1 MTLLGSGLLLSYP
14 LGPGQNEV
22 NFHLTSGFPPLPSG
36 LAWDSTVRRFLPL
49 LWEMFRRTG
58 VPTLWGPLR
67 SGLDRNDIPSRQ
79 LCIIRC
85 MRIPTVE
92 PRTIM
97 PKFLKTIS
105 ILLVVAGL
113 LSIPAISQAQA
124 SPPSCETD
132 GAVTTPATQTGLVA
146 DCEVLLAA
154 KETLVG
160 TGSLNWSAGLEISA
174 WDGVTVDHQQG
185 RVTGIDLREKLLTG
199 QFPEAL
205 ANLSHLRV
213 LYLNHNRL
221 TGPIPS
227 GINSLASLRVLDLG
241 QNRLTGMIPPELGGL
256 TEVRALDLADNR
268 LTGMIPGE
276 LGSQI
281 DWVEGGRGMPAK
293 KYRVRLSEEERQELK
308 GLVSKGRG
316 AAYKQTHA
324 RILLLSD
331 ESQGEGGMKD
341 EDVARSLQIGAATVE
356 RVRRR
361 CVAEGIE
368 AALGRREQVNRRP
381 KKLDGSGE
389 AALLIL
395 PAWISAATAWLARC
409 RMISAT
415 CSI

>member
-1 MTLLGSGLLLSYP
+1 
-14 LGPGQNEV
+14 
-22 NFHLTSGFPPLPSG
+22 
-36 LAWDSTVRRFLPL
+36 
-49 LWEMFRRTG
+49 
-58 VPTLWGPLR
+58 
-67 SGLDRNDIPSRQ
+67 
-79 LCIIRC
+79 
-85 MRIPTVE
+85 
-92 PRTIM
+92 M

-276 LGSQI
+276 LGSLANLTSL
-281 DWVEGGRGMPAK
+281 DLGGNRLAGPMPDDLGNLFHLTRLDLSRNRLTGPIPAWLRPDPRSESQLRG
-293 KYRVRLSEEERQELK
+293 
-308 GLVSKGRG
+308 
-316 AAYKQTHA
+316 
-324 RILLLSD
+324 ILL
-331 ESQGEGGMKD
+331 
-341 EDVARSLQIGAATVE
+341 RTWIYPTIG
-356 RVRRR
+356 
-361 CVAEGIE
+361 
-368 AALGRREQVNRRP
+368 
-381 KKLDGSGE
+381 
-389 AALLIL
+389 
-395 PAWISAATAWLARC
+395 
-409 RMISAT
+409 
-415 CSI
+415 